1 MINPKKDIKRNYEEN
16 TSGIIQATAADKQL
30 ITETKLPKV

>member
-1 MINPKKDIKRNYEEN
+1 MVTPKNDIQRNYEEN
-16 TSGIIQATAADKQL
+16 TSGIIQATAADQQL